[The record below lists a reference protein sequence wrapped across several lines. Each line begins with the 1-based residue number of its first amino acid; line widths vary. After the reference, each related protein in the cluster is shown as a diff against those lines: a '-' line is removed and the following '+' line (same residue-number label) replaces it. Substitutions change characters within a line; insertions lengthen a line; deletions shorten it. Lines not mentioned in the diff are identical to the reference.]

1 MAIDHAERRERIAE
15 IAARVIARDGLE
27 AATVRHIAAEVGFS
41 TTIVTHYFAN
51 KDELLLHAYRFVA
64 KQSNQRFD
72 QVIAHDPADVVG
84 CLLALTAADES
95 SFLGWR
101 VYVALWERAKIDPV
115 YAEEQ
120 RMGIDAALRRV
131 SNVVENRFGDR
142 GDTAAA
148 VGMLIT
154 VVNGISVQAL
164 FDPDGWPREH
174 VRATLSRAVEM
185 MLGPP

>member
-1 MAIDHAERRERIAE
+1 MAIDHAQRRERIAE

-27 AATVRHIAAEVGFS
+27 AATVRRIAAEVGFS

-64 KQSNQRFD
+64 KQSGERFD
-72 QVIAHDPADVVG
+72 RVIALDPADVVG

-101 VYVALWERAKIDPV
+101 VYVALWERAKTDPV
-115 YAEEQ
+115 FAAEQ
-120 RMGIDAALRRV
+120 RMGIDTALQRIAA
-131 SNVVENRFGDR
+131 VVKNRFGDR
-142 GDTAAA
+142 ANAKA
-148 VGMLIT
+148 LQMLIT

-164 FDPDGWPREH
+164 FDPEAWPQEH
-174 VRATLSRAVEM
+174 VRATLGNAVEM
-185 MLGPP
+185 VLGPI